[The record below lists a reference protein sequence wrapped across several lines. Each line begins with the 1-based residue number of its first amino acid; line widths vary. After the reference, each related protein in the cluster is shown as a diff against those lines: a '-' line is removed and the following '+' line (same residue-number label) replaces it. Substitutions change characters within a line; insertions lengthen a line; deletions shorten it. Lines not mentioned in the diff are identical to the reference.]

1 MDNLFTNS
9 HNNSVVLKRRVVKR
23 KLPTLLAAFLLL
35 YFAEISAGTAG
46 LGTATE
52 YKEGKVGPVETRN
65 RSCSSE
71 QPQKPEPSCK
81 PADGE
86 NAAEEPRIRI
96 SRIDTTG
103 SVIASYTIS
112 AEQRVFP
119 LSGSP
124 AKLLNPDDIQVG
136 LLETGY
142 VLIYDNSTTSGNW
155 YTPGVRTEVIDWG
168 TSSGGTVSKFTFGY
182 ATTRQDPGNVTV
194 MFYSGTDSSICPGNF
209 LAGWVFSGLSG
220 SPDGGAYAFIYDFV
234 IPSGEE
240 FDLPSGA
247 FGYSYKFLN
256 KDTGVYLAEGG
267 TGNENVFWK
276 KCRSTWF
283 GGDPWAGFYMRL
295 YAEGEVEP
303 DIRIEPLVLDFN
315 CADQNLGPLISRQNN
330 GDNTAPAAKLID
342 AESIMQTFAA
352 GKEKVNV
359 IVNLLEP
366 RQIKAM
372 TNWRSKESLGVLQE
386 EVAKRQERVLS
397 ALPKKE
403 FKLGY
408 RFKNQAGFSAELTRA
423 GLKRLLSHPMVASI
437 EPVRILHAHLNQG
450 IPLMNALGYRS
461 SYNGA
466 GMAIAVC
473 DTGIDYTHPMLG
485 GGGFPNSKVIGGY
498 DFGEDDADPMPV
510 GEPHGTSCAG
520 IAAGDDFNEVGDY
533 IGGVAHNA
541 KLYALKIS
549 PDNSGSASTAAMV
562 AAWDWC
568 ITHQDDDPNNPIMV
582 ISTSFGGGRYFSS
595 CDSGAPAMTTA
606 ADNAVAAG
614 ITVLA
619 SSGNDGWCDSMGWP
633 ACISSVI
640 SVGAVYDAALG
651 TYYPCVDAASCA
663 TIYPT
668 GGCST
673 GWYAIDDTAADMVT
687 SYSNTAA
694 FLDILA
700 PSNKAY
706 TTDIAGTGGY
716 STGDYTDSFGGTSA
730 ACPYA
735 AGAVAC
741 LQSAAMD
748 ILGRYLTPA
757 EVKENLIAMGDY
769 ITDGKIAISR
779 PRVNLARAV
788 DNLTFSGETFTVY
801 NDGTGMLTVSSIT
814 LEAAGGWVSFGP
826 AGPFTIGAGSYQ
838 NVYVEVD
845 CNSCDVNDRL
855 MVYSDDPNE
864 SPYPNGVFVN
874 VAAWPCDLDNDCYV
888 GISDLAI
895 LADYW
900 LQSGIFDADF
910 DGDGSVN
917 FLDFAE
923 LGGNWR

>member
-1 MDNLFTNS
+1 M
-9 HNNSVVLKRRVVKR
+9 VKGLVAR
-23 KLPTLLAAFLLL
+23 KTPSALVTAFLFL
-35 YFAEISAGTAG
+35 YFADIVACAAG
-46 LGTATE
+46 LRTTIE
-52 YKEGKVGPVETRN
+52 YKEGNFEQVETGTC
-65 RSCSSE
+65 SCSSE
-71 QPQKPEPSCK
+71 QPQKLEQPYK

-86 NAAEEPRIRI
+86 NAAEETMVRV

-112 AEQRVFP
+112 AKKRVFA
-119 LSGSP
+119 LSDP
-124 AKLLNPDDIQVG
+124 AVKLLDPSDTQINP
-136 LLETGY
+136 LETAY

-155 YTPGVRTEVIDWG
+155 YAPGVRTEVIDWG
-168 TSSGGTVSKFTFGY
+168 SSSGGTVSKFTFGY
-182 ATTRQDPGNVTV
+182 ATTRENPGDVTV
-194 MFYSGTDSSICPGNF
+194 KFYEGTDSTTCPGNF
-209 LAGWVFSGLSG
+209 LAGWIFSGLSG

-234 IPSGEE
+234 IPADEE

-247 FGYSYKFLN
+247 FGYSYMFLN

-283 GGDPWAGFYMRL
+283 GGDPWAGFYMRV
-295 YAEGEVEP
+295 YSKEEVQG

-315 CADQNLGPLISRQNN
+315 CRDEGLGPQMSQQNN
-330 GDNTAPAAKLID
+330 SDNTAPAGKLID
-342 AESIMQTFAA
+342 AESVMQTFAA
-352 GKEKVNV
+352 GKQKVNV

-366 RQIKAM
+366 QQIKAR
-372 TNWRSKESLGVLQE
+372 TNWRSKESLRVLQKE
-386 EVAKRQERVLS
+386 IAKRQEQVLL
-397 ALPKKE
+397 ALTKKD
-403 FKLGY
+403 FKLRY

-423 GLKRLLSHPMVASI
+423 GLQRLLSHPMVSSI
-437 EPVRILHAHLNQG
+437 EPVRILHAHLSQG
-450 IPLMNALGYRS
+450 IALMNGLGYRS

-510 GEPHGTSCAG
+510 GEAHGTSCAG
-520 IAAGDDFNEVGDY
+520 IAAGDLNEVGDY

-541 KLYALKIS
+541 RLYALKIS
-549 PDNSGSASTAAMV
+549 PDNSGSATTAAMV

-568 ITHQDDDPNNPIMV
+568 ITHQNDDPNNPIMV
-582 ISTSFGGGRYFSS
+582 ISTSFGGGRYFSL
-595 CDSGAPAMTTA
+595 CDSDTPAMTTA

-633 ACISSVI
+633 ACISSVLSI
-640 SVGAVYDAALG
+640 GAVYDAAFG
-651 TYYPCVDAASCA
+651 TYYPCVDASSCA

-673 GWYAIDDTAADMVT
+673 GWYAIDETAADMVT

-694 FLDILA
+694 FLDMLA

-748 ILGRYLTPA
+748 ILGAYLTPA

-769 ITDGKIAISR
+769 ITDGKVAISR
-779 PRVNLARAV
+779 PRVNLARAI
-788 DNLTFSGETFTVY
+788 DNLTFSGKTFTVY
-801 NDGTGMLTVSSIT
+801 NDGMGMLTVSSIT
-814 LEAAGGWVSFGP
+814 PEAAGGWMSFNPTGT
-826 AGPFTIGAGSYQ
+826 FTISAGSYQ
-838 NVYVEVD
+838 NVYLQVD
-845 CNSCDVNDRL
+845 CNHCGVSDRL
-855 MVYSDDPNE
+855 MVYSDDPND

-874 VAAWPCDLDNDCYV
+874 VAAWPSDLDNDCLV
-888 GISDLAI
+888 GMSDLAI

-900 LQSGIFDADF
+900 LQLGDFDADLN
-910 DGDGSVN
+910 GDGSVN
-917 FLDFAE
+917 FPDFAKLAE
-923 LGGNWR
+923 NWD